1 MIPSSTQDTQLA
13 PRRCFGFMF
22 MFIFVLPPSSRKA
35 TVREVDLHRCFF
47 RVSSHVLSQAVQMK
61 MVDKIEM
68 SLDDIIKQTKG
79 SRARGGGG
87 GGGGGGGRRGR
98 GAGSSPRR
106 GARRA
111 QRAGG
116 GGDVNSAWKHD
127 MFDGVKKVGRGAIGN
142 AGTTKL
148 LVSNLDFGVSDSD
161 IQELF
166 SEFGPLKSAAVHY
179 DRSGRSLGSADVI
192 FERRADAIKAMKQ
205 YHGVPLDGRE
215 MNIQVATSE
224 LPVTSVRGGPRLS
237 GVNYTQRPQTRFRG
251 NRGAGSVR
259 GRGSGRRGGR
269 GGIRQATKTPTAEEL
284 DAELE
289 AYVKEVK

>member
-1 MIPSSTQDTQLA
+1 
-13 PRRCFGFMF
+13 
-22 MFIFVLPPSSRKA
+22 
-35 TVREVDLHRCFF
+35 
-47 RVSSHVLSQAVQMK
+47 

-68 SLDDIIKQTKG
+68 SLDDIIKQNKG
-79 SRARGGGG
+79 GRTRGGGA
-87 GGGGGGGRRGR
+87 RRGR
-98 GAGSSPRR
+98 GSAGAGGSPRR
-106 GARRA
+106 GARGG
-111 QRAGG
+111 QRTGG
-116 GGDVNSAWKHD
+116 GVMRGRNRGGITRSTASYPRGDVNSAWKHD
-127 MFDGVKKVGRGAIGN
+127 MFDGVKKVGARGSIGGS
-142 AGTTKL
+142 GTTKL

-205 YHGVPLDGRE
+205 YNGVPLDGRE

-224 LPVTSVRGGPRLS
+224 IPVPTTMRGGSRL
-237 GVNYTQRPQTRFRG
+237 GGNFTQRPTQQRFRG
-251 NRGAGSVR
+251 TRGTGAAAR
-259 GRGSGRRGGR
+259 GRGGGARGRGGR
-269 GGIRQATKTPTAEEL
+269 GGSRPVTKTPTAEEL

>member
-1 MIPSSTQDTQLA
+1 
-13 PRRCFGFMF
+13 
-22 MFIFVLPPSSRKA
+22 
-35 TVREVDLHRCFF
+35 
-47 RVSSHVLSQAVQMK
+47 MK

-79 SRARGGGG
+79 SRTRGGGG
-87 GGGGGGGRRGR
+87 GGGGGGSRRGR

-106 GARRA
+106 GARRV

-116 GGDVNSAWKHD
+116 GVMRGRNRGGITRSSLPYTRGDVNSAWKHD

-224 LPVTSVRGGPRLS
+224 LPVTSVRGGARLS
-237 GVNYTQRPQTRFRG
+237 SVNYTQRPQTRFRG
-251 NRGAGSVR
+251 GNRGGTGSVR

-269 GGIRQATKTPTAEEL
+269 GGTRQVIKTPTAEEL

>member
-1 MIPSSTQDTQLA
+1 MIYGLYTQVSVRA
-13 PRRCFGFMF
+13 CFVFVRRHHYEDE
-22 MFIFVLPPSSRKA
+22 R
-35 TVREVDLHRCFF
+35 D
-47 RVSSHVLSQAVQMK
+47 
-61 MVDKIEM
+61 M
-68 SLDDIIKQTKG
+68 SLDDIIKQNKG
-79 SRARGGGG
+79 TRPR
-87 GGGGGGGRRGR
+87 GGGGRRGR
-98 GAGSSPRR
+98 GAGNSPRR
-106 GARRA
+106 GARRT
-111 QRAGG
+111 QRVGG
-116 GGDVNSAWKHD
+116 GVMRGRNRGGITRNSLPYTRGDVNSAWKHD
-127 MFDGVKKVGRGAIGN
+127 MFDGVKKVGRSAIGS

-205 YHGVPLDGRE
+205 YNGVPLDGRE

-224 LPVTSVRGGPRLS
+224 IPVTSIRGGPRLS
-237 GVNYTQRPQTRFRG
+237 SSNYTQRPQSRFRG

-259 GRGSGRRGGR
+259 GRGTGRRGGR
-269 GGIRQATKTPTAEEL
+269 GGSRQVTKTPTAEEL

-289 AYVKEVK
+289 AYVKERMNGNAVVQD

>member
-1 MIPSSTQDTQLA
+1 FSLMIRITHGRQYPEYPDCSAALF
-13 PRRCFGFMF
+13 RGFV
-22 MFIFVLPPSSRKA
+22 FVSPPAAAIIAKNDSERGWFTSVILLRDSYVPLRTA
-35 TVREVDLHRCFF
+35 
-47 RVSSHVLSQAVQMK
+47 QMK

-79 SRARGGGG
+79 SRARGGG
-87 GGGGGGGRRGR
+87 RRGR
-98 GAGSSPRR
+98 GAGNSPRR
-106 GARRA
+106 GARRS
-111 QRAGG
+111 QRVGG
-116 GGDVNSAWKHD
+116 GVMRGRNRGGIARSSLPYTRGDVNSAWKHD
-127 MFDGVKKVGRGAIGN
+127 MFDGVKKVGRGVIGN

-205 YHGVPLDGRE
+205 YHGVPLDGR
-215 MNIQVATSE
+215 
-224 LPVTSVRGGPRLS
+224 
-237 GVNYTQRPQTRFRG
+237 
-251 NRGAGSVR
+251 
-259 GRGSGRRGGR
+259 GSGRRGGR
-269 GGIRQATKTPTAEEL
+269 GGGTRQVTKTPTAEEL

>member
-1 MIPSSTQDTQLA
+1 
-13 PRRCFGFMF
+13 
-22 MFIFVLPPSSRKA
+22 
-35 TVREVDLHRCFF
+35 
-47 RVSSHVLSQAVQMK
+47 MK

-68 SLDDIIKQTKG
+68 SLDDIIKQNKSTRTRG
-79 SRARGGGG
+79 S
-87 GGGGGGGRRGR
+87 RRGR
-98 GAGSSPRR
+98 GGPARRGVRGSPRP
-106 GARRA
+106 
-111 QRAGG
+111 GG
-116 GGDVNSAWKHD
+116 GVMRGRNRGGIARNSLPYTR
-127 MFDGVKKVGRGAIGN
+127 VGRGAIGST
-142 AGTTKL
+142 GTTKL

-205 YHGVPLDGRE
+205 YNGVPLDGRE

-224 LPVTSVRGGPRLS
+224 IPITSSIRGGNRLS
-237 GVNYTQRPQTRFRG
+237 GPNYPPRSQPRFRG
-251 NRGAGSVR
+251 ARGAIAR
-259 GRGSGRRGGR
+259 GRGTGRRGGR
-269 GGIRQATKTPTAEEL
+269 GGSRPTTKTPTAEEL

>member
-1 MIPSSTQDTQLA
+1 MIYGLYSQVSVRA
-13 PRRCFGFMF
+13 CFVFVRRHHYEDERGWFYSF
-22 MFIFVLPPSSRKA
+22 SRG
-35 TVREVDLHRCFF
+35 
-47 RVSSHVLSQAVQMK
+47 RVIIRKSAQMK
-61 MVDKIEM
+61 MVDKIDM
-68 SLDDIIKQTKG
+68 SLDDIIKQNKG
-79 SRARGGGG
+79 SRPRGGT
-87 GGGGGGGRRGR
+87 GRRGR
-98 GAGSSPRR
+98 GAGNSPRR
-106 GARRA
+106 GARRT
-111 QRAGG
+111 QRVGG
-116 GGDVNSAWKHD
+116 VMRGRNRGGITRNSLPYTRGDVNSAWKHD
-127 MFDGVKKVGRGAIGN
+127 MFDGVKKVGRSAIGS

-205 YHGVPLDGRE
+205 YNGVPLDGRE

-224 LPVTSVRGGPRLS
+224 IPVTSIRGGPRLS
-237 GVNYTQRPQTRFRG
+237 GSNYTQRPQSRFRG
-251 NRGAGSVR
+251 NRGAGSIR
-259 GRGSGRRGGR
+259 GRGTGRRGGR
-269 GGIRQATKTPTAEEL
+269 GGSRQATKTPTAEEL